1 MTIYLIDNDC
11 HKAAQW
17 VGKTDEI
24 RFKIREAPAR
34 HCKFVKMLIAHY
46 FKGFMRKLGMW
57 ISYMYTY

>member
-24 RFKIREAPAR
+24 RFKSREVPAR
-34 HCKFVKMLIAHY
+34 LCKFVKMLIA
-46 FKGFMRKLGMW
+46 FILKD
-57 ISYMYTY
+57 SSCAS